1 MISAAHLGRLGRL
14 AALAALAAVAL
25 FLPRVLSSFHL
36 GLAMEILI
44 FGLAAMSLDLLAH
57 TGLVSLGHAAF
68 FGGAAYVIGILMNSY
83 HLDFPLTAIVA
94 LVAVTGLGALFGLFA
109 VRASGVYFLMVTLAL
124 AQVVWGLAYRQSSI
138 TGGDN
143 GLSGISRPMLG
154 PISIATQPHYYYFV
168 LAVVVVCALVLHR
181 IVRSP
186 FGLTLKGIRDS
197 ESRMKALGYNTF
209 LHKYLVYILAAAFAG
224 VAGILYAYY
233 NSFINPDAVN
243 LGQSATFVLMVILG
257 GVGTLWGAL
266 VGAGIID
273 LLKNQV
279 GLYTDRWPTIMGA
292 VFVIVVLFARDGL
305 FGSLPRAVAWVGR
318 AAWNRR
324 KEEAWIEGSFER

>member
-1 MISAAHLGRLGRL
+1 MIQRSRLGVVGL
-14 AALAALAAVAL
+14 VSGLVALAVVAL
-25 FLPRVLSSFHL
+25 LLPAFLSSFHI

-68 FGGAAYVIGILMNSY
+68 FGGAAYTVGILMNTY
-83 HLDFPLTAIVA
+83 HLDFPITAIAAMVA
-94 LVAVTGLGALFGLFA
+94 ATGLGALFGLLA
-109 VRASGVYFLMVTLAL
+109 VRTSGVYFLMVTLAL

-154 PISIATQPHYYYFV
+154 PINIATQRHYYYFV
-168 LAVVVVCALVLHR
+168 LAVVVVCALILHR

-209 LHKYLVYILAAAFAG
+209 LHKYLAYVLAATFAG

-233 NSFINPDAVN
+233 NSFINPDTVN
-243 LGQSATFVLMVILG
+243 LAQSATFVLMVILG

-273 LLKNQV
+273 LLRNQV

-305 FGSLPRAVAWVGR
+305 LGSLPRAVAWVGR
-318 AAWNRR
+318 GRGR
-324 KEEAWIEGSFER
+324 QQKEESWIERA